1 MLLFIIIVITIIK
14 LWYEDCFNILESI
27 AWGGVIGILLGFIIM
42 MPLSFIP
49 NVEYVVYEEYPI
61 YAFQNT
67 TQLEGSFFLG
77 SGYINEEN
85 TYIYLT
91 KTEDGGVQLK
101 SVPANKTTVYETK
114 ETPKLIK
121 YDAQYVSKIAR
132 FFLIPMHP
140 MQYKI
145 YIPEN
150 SIIYNYNLQL

>member
-1 MLLFIIIVITIIK
+1 M
-14 LWYEDCFNILESI
+14 
-27 AWGGVIGILLGFIIM
+27 
-42 MPLSFIP
+42 
-49 NVEYVVYEEYPI
+49 
-61 YAFQNT
+61 
-67 TQLEGSFFLG
+67 
-77 SGYINEEN
+77 
-85 TYIYLT
+85 
-91 KTEDGGVQLK
+91 QLK
-101 SVPANKTTVYETK
+101 SVPANKTTVYETE